1 MMTKKLKALL
11 LCAGFGTRL
20 RPITLKDPK
29 CLMQISGKPLLGL
42 WLKKLEQYGFQ
53 EVLINTHYL
62 SEKVN
67 EYLKKRPE
75 NNRIKINTIYE
86 EKLLGTAG
94 TLMQNK
100 YFFKDSTGFL
110 IHGDNLT
117 NFNLLELFNAH
128 KKRRSNCLLTMLT
141 FNSKNPRQ
149 CGIVE
154 TDENGILKGFHE
166 KVENPPSNRA
176 NAAVYAFDY
185 ELFEFLSSLSNQKVD
200 FSKDIIP
207 KLLGRIQTY
216 HTNDFFIDIGT
227 KEALEEA
234 NKVWGE
240 INE

>member
-1 MMTKKLKALL
+1 MTKKLKALL
-11 LCAGFGTRL
+11 LCAGYGTRL
-20 RPITLKDPK
+20 RPITLKYPK
-29 CLMQISGKPLLGL
+29 CLMQIAGKPLLGL
-42 WLKKLEQYGFQ
+42 WLEKLEKYGFQ

-67 EYLKKRPE
+67 EYLIKMPK
-75 NNRIKINTIYE
+75 NNRIKIKTTYE
-86 EKLLGTAG
+86 EKLLGTAA
-94 TLMQNK
+94 TLMENK
-100 YFFKDSTGFL
+100 NFFKDSTGFL

-117 NFNLLELFNAH
+117 NFNLSKLLNAH
-128 KKRRSNCLLTMLT
+128 KKRSSNCLLTMLT
-141 FNSKNPRQ
+141 FNSRNPRH

-154 TDENGILKGFHE
+154 TDQNGILNDFHE

-185 ELFEFLSSLSNQKVD
+185 ELIEFLSSLSIQKVD

-227 KEALEEA
+227 KESLEEA
-234 NKVWGE
+234 NKFWGE

>member
-1 MMTKKLKALL
+1 MTKKLKALL

-20 RPITLKDPK
+20 RPLTLQNPK
-29 CLMQISGKPLLGL
+29 CLMQIAGKPLIGL
-42 WLKKLEQYGFQ
+42 WLEKLEKYGFH
-53 EVLINTHYL
+53 EILINTHYL

-67 EYLKKRPE
+67 EYLKKMPE
-75 NNRIKINTIYE
+75 NNRMKIKTIYE
-86 EKLLGTAG
+86 EKLLGTAA
-94 TLMQNK
+94 TLMENK

-117 NFNLLELFNAH
+117 NFNLLELLNAH
-128 KKRRSNCLLTMLT
+128 NKRGSNCLLTMLT

-154 TDENGILKGFHE
+154 TDQNDILKDFHE
-166 KVENPPSNRA
+166 KVENPPSNKA

-185 ELFEFLSSLSNQKVD
+185 ELIEFLSNSSVQKVD
-200 FSKDIIP
+200 FSKDVIP

-234 NKVWGE
+234 NKFFGE
-240 INE
+240 L